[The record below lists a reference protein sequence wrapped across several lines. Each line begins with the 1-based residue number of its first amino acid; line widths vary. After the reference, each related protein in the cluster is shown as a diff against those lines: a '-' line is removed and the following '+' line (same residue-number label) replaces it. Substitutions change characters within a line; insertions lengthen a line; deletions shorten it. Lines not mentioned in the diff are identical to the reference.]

1 MDKHEDKL
9 PARFVYNGEVIRDR
23 NEMLSLTDMW
33 KAAGADPSRQPS
45 EWLRSADAQRFIS
58 FVTDTLN
65 LGISQ
70 NDVIRVVRG
79 GRQPGTWAHWQIALA
94 YAKYLSPEFHMW
106 CNQVVRERMEG
117 KSVSVANL
125 PPEVLEMIRRDD
137 GISRMLAHKV
147 TGIESTV
154 QTLAAVV
161 SAMAAV
167 VQPAHPGL
175 YVTGKTSGEIWEEHG
190 LPRMKNGPRWL
201 GNRLAEMGC
210 QLEGCRMLHVGRTRA
225 RAFDPD
231 KAAACMK
238 NGLLHKAKVYVAER
252 LGQGSLRLVPGG
264 AA

>member
-1 MDKHEDKL
+1 MEEKL
-9 PARFVYNGEVIRDR
+9 SG
-23 NEMLSLTDMW
+23 
-33 KAAGADPSRQPS
+33 
-45 EWLRSADAQRFIS
+45 RSTVLADAEN
-58 FVTDTLN
+58 VTVDHLF
-65 LGISQ
+65 
-70 NDVIRVVRG
+70 RVTRG
-79 GRQPGTWAHWQIALA
+79 RNGATWAHWQIALA
-94 YAKYLSPEFHMW
+94 YAKYLSPDFHMW
-106 CNQVVRERMEG
+106 CNEVVRERMEG

-125 PPEVLEMIRRDD
+125 PPDVLEMIRRDD

-161 SAMAAV
+161 AAMATV

-175 YVTGKTSGEIWEEHG
+175 YVTGKTSGEIWEEYG
-190 LPRMKNGPRWL
+190 LPRMKNGPLWL
-201 GNRLAEMGC
+201 GNRLEEMGC

-252 LGQGSLRLVPGG
+252 LGQGSLRLVAGR

>member
-23 NEMLSLTDMW
+23 DEMLSLTDMW
-33 KAAGADPSRQPS
+33 KAAGQPETKRPA
-45 EWLRSADAQRFIS
+45 EWLRQDATKEFIEIVAAS
-58 FVTDTLN
+58 N
-65 LGISQ
+65 MGQNHIST
-70 NDVIRVVRG
+70 RRG
-79 GRQPGTWAHWQIALA
+79 NNGGTFAHWQIALA